1 MNDIKIIKSLEDSG
15 VIIDGVTEI
24 VKEEIKKK
32 KQEGGFLGILLA
44 PLGASFL
51 QPVIC
56 SVVKGKSGRAVR
68 RAGR

>member
-15 VIIDGVTEI
+15 VIIGVTEI

-56 SVVKGKSGRAVR
+56 SVVKGISGRAVR

>member
-15 VIIDGVTEI
+15 VIIDGVTET
-24 VKEEIKKK
+24 VKEEIKK

-44 PLGASFL
+44 PLAASLL

-56 SVVKGKSGRAVR
+56 SVVKCISGRAVR
-68 RAGR
+68 TAGR

>member
-15 VIIDGVTEI
+15 VIIDGVTET
-24 VKEEIKKK
+24 VKEEIKK

-56 SVVKGKSGRAVR
+56 SVVKGISGRAVR